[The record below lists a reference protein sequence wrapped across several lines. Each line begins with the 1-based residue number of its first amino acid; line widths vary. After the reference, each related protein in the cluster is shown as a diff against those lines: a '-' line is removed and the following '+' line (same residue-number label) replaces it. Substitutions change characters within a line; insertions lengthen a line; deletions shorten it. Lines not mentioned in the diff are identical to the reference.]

1 MGVRAGK
8 LHGGGGE
15 LAAGVPAGAAPG
27 HLAHPLVGVDVH
39 VADLHLAH
47 LILAQEVSDTALGLS
62 LREADSSGVVEVS
75 WPAEVSRIV
84 DRMIVARHLAVTTLH
99 VALLHPGAA
108 RSQNAASE
116 PGLRFGFV
124 EGGEAAEGGQVL
136 LHHRHLLL
144 LSVTGQFCEVDKVG
158 SFLRT
163 GARFGKLGEK
173 VATEEA
179 VEGEDGDAQAAA
191 CDGKEGREEFHLGA
205 HSHIS
210 KRGSGSKA
218 G

>member
-1 MGVRAGK
+1 M
-8 LHGGGGE
+8 
-15 LAAGVPAGAAPG
+15 
-27 HLAHPLVGVDVH
+27 DVH

-47 LILAQEVSDTALGLS
+47 LILAQEISHTALGLS
-62 LREADSSGVVEVS
+62 LREADSSRVVEVP
-75 WPAEVSRIV
+75 WPAQVSRIV
-84 DRMIVARHLAVTTLH
+84 DRMIVARHFAVTTLH
-99 VALLHPGAA
+99 VALLYACAA
-108 RSQNAASE
+108 RSQNAPSE

-124 EGGEAAEGGQVL
+124 EGGEAAEGGQVF

-144 LSVTGQFCEVDKVG
+144 LPVTGQFCEVDEVG

-163 GARFGKLGEK
+163 CARFGKLGEK

-191 CDGKEGREEFHLGA
+191 RDGKQGRKEFLLGA
-205 HSHIS
+205 DSHIS
-210 KRGSGSKA
+210 KRRSGSKA